1 VLRGARSI
9 RAFRFEVRL
18 VNTEPLAALTVPVS
32 ERKSVYPGPLA
43 ARVAGRVRRRLGDH
57 FGLTNFG
64 INLTA
69 LAPGAISALL
79 HHHSTQDEFVYI
91 VAGTPMLV
99 LAEREFQLR
108 PGDCCGFRAGA
119 DLGHQL
125 ANRSAGTVLY
135 LEVGD
140 RSAGD
145 RAYFPN
151 DDLCLLPA
159 DGGAWIVTHKDGTPY

>member
-1 VLRGARSI
+1 
-9 RAFRFEVRL
+9 
-18 VNTEPLAALTVPVS
+18 VNTEPLSALTVPVS
-32 ERKSVYPGPLA
+32 ERKSVYPEPFA

-64 INLTA
+64 INLTE

-79 HHHSTQDEFVYI
+79 HHHSKQDEFVYI
-91 VAGTPMLV
+91 VAGTPTLMQG
-99 LAEREFQLR
+99 EREFQLR

-125 ANRSAGTVLY
+125 VNRSAATVRY

-140 RSAGD
+140 RIAGD
-145 RAYFPN
+145 RAFYPN
-151 DDLCLLPA
+151 DDLCLLSA
-159 DGGAWIVTHKDGTPY
+159 ENGAWIVTHKDGTPY